1 MHIEHDHKGQIYK
14 LDGFVYQMVL
24 WLSVRFNF
32 TFTVVE
38 PKDGAV
44 GALVNN
50 TWNGMIHMAII
61 REVDLVAAPVV
72 PSSDRIRVVDFSIS
86 YLDEQ
91 AACLIPAPTFD
102 RNKWTAVFRPFDYTV
117 WLMIIFSLVSIATI
131 TWMTTNAYWKW
142 CLDRSH
148 IHATLRF
155 QLPFS
160 QNFLFAFGALCSQSK
175 WIPSSSYST
184 RIATSS
190 WCLMSAVYAFSSC
203 IIAYLTI
210 PKSHLLVNSIEE
222 LANSEIL
229 QVATLKN
236 SIFETTLLQ
245 SNFGPMKNLGDSLR
259 KNPENRLT
267 RHYYNQAKL
276 LDKVFGRLAL
286 TTGKLQLDM
295 LMELDYRKSRRCDLT
310 LLPQQFMPILK
321 TCLALPKGSTY
332 THLIN
337 LGIIEMNELG
347 LVDQWI
353 KRYVNQTNQCSHGMR
368 KFHRSETQTKHPLTL
383 SVLASA
389 FALLL
394 LGIIVSYFTFF
405 LELYFFKK
413 SKNSLVII

>member
-1 MHIEHDHKGQIYK
+1 
-14 LDGFVYQMVL
+14 MVL

-72 PSSDRIRVVDFSIS
+72 PSSDRIRVVDFSIR

-131 TWMTTNAYWKW
+131 TWTTTNAYWKW

-190 WCLMSAVYAFSSC
+190 WCLMSAVLVYAFSSC

-210 PKSHLLVNSIEE
+210 PKSYLLVNSIEE

-245 SNFGPMKNLGDSLR
+245 SNFGPLKNLGDSLR

-267 RHYYNQAKL
+267 GQYYNQEKL

-286 TTGKLQLDM
+286 ITGKLKLDM

-353 KRYVNQTNQCSHGMR
+353 KRYVNQTNQCSNGIR
-368 KFHRSETQTKHPLTL
+368 NFHRSETQTKHPLTL

-394 LGIIVSYFTFF
+394 LGIIVSFFTFF
-405 LELYFFKK
+405 LELYFSKK
-413 SKNSLVII
+413 SKNSLFII